1 MDPCWLWRQLSKC
14 DVLNGEQVKVLGV
27 FGMIDD
33 GETDWK
39 VVTINVP
46 SPDNVEEFV
55 CKYLCVFYIYIV
67 RSRWMTSVRG

>member
-46 SPDNVEEFV
+46 SPDNVWKNLYV
-55 CKYLCVFYIYIV
+55 NIYV
-67 RSRWMTSVRG
+67 YFTSILSGAGG